1 MLKKEVKKNMA
12 VKFVRRNGQVGTGV
26 VSALPEVKTNG
37 TWVEVN
43 TGDKKNPVIAKVR
56 LEKLE
61 RADATPAAAP
71 MSKPEAKVA
80 KAVAEKVKTKPGLK
94 TLPPVA
100 HTTLQPEAK
109 WPFPGTKP
117 GAAADALAAAKK
129 PIATPKKTPAKSA
142 AKKTPAKPAAKTVGK
157 KK

>member
-71 MSKPEAKVA
+71 VATAKT
-80 KAVAEKVKTKPGLK
+80 KTKPGLK

-109 WPFPGTKP
+109 WPFPGVKP
-117 GAAADALAAAKK
+117 GAAADALAATKK
-129 PIATPKKTPAKSA
+129 PIAVPKKTPAKSA
-142 AKKTPAKPAAKTVGK
+142 AKPAAKGPAK